1 MARFCMMRLPRNS
14 SRRWMI
20 TTSLA
25 NLVRK
30 SASSSALSPPPTTA
44 TRLSRKKKP
53 SQVAQAETPRPRS
66 RVSLGRSSQMA
77 DAPVAM
83 ITASAL

>member
-1 MARFCMMRLPRNS
+1 MMRLPRNS
-14 SRRWMI
+14 SRRWMS

-30 SASSSALSPPPTTA
+30 RASSRALSPPPTTA
-44 TRLSRKKKP
+44 IRLSRKKKP

-66 RVSLGRSSQMA
+66 RVSFSRSSQMA
-77 DAPVAM
+77 LAPVATM
-83 ITASAL
+83 TESAV